1 MSRFQEQIVL
11 GNLILFPETA
21 AGVVDK
27 LTPEM
32 FTEGL
37 HREMFGA
44 VCDAYWEGR
53 TIDMP
58 QMLALFKDQR
68 EYMVELAE
76 TAGLHTYT
84 GDFVRGIQDEW
95 QMGKLC
101 GELAEIQLGAA
112 GLAESVERLEAL
124 CAKHREMLENRGEN
138 GGSGF
143 VEAWRRFADWLHAE
157 EPPAVK
163 SGFGR
168 LDDATGGFL
177 PGSVF
182 TLAARPGGGK
192 SDFALNLAMKAAKS
206 GAKVLYF
213 TTEMTENQLMQRAAA
228 KLLHIN
234 SIRVRDRR
242 LTPEENA
249 SVDKVLDVIRKMDEL
264 RIVEAPSLSVGAV
277 LNYVRTHRPKAVF
290 IDYIGLMKRPNVR
303 EQYKALGLISNQLKK
318 MALKENVAVVQLAQM
333 NRNVEARAG
342 GRPNLSDLRESGDLE
357 QDSDFVGFLCPQLV
371 EDRILRGEEAA
382 DVFLYLEKNR
392 HGRTGKFLFQWMPQY
407 HDYTEVENRYGEGN

>member
-1 MSRFQEQIVL
+1 ML
-11 GNLILFPETA
+11 GNMILYPETA

-32 FTEGL
+32 FTEDL

-44 VCDAYWEGR
+44 ICDAYWDGKR
-53 TIDMP
+53 LDMP
-58 QMLALFKDQR
+58 QMLALFRDQR
-68 EYMVELAE
+68 EYMVELAQV
-76 TAGLHTYT
+76 AGMHTYT

-95 QMGKLC
+95 QLGKLC
-101 GELAEIQLGAA
+101 GELADIQFGGL
-112 GLAESVERLEAL
+112 GLADSVERLEEV
-124 CAKHREMLENRGEN
+124 CARHREMLENRKEN

-143 VEAWRRFADWLHAE
+143 VEAWRRFADWLHAPE
-157 EPPAVK
+157 EPSVK

-168 LDDATGGFL
+168 LDDAMGGFL

-213 TTEMTENQLMQRAAA
+213 TMEMTENQLLQRAAA

-234 SIRVRDRR
+234 SIRIRDRK
-242 LTPEENA
+242 LTPEESD
-249 SVDKVLDVIRKMDEL
+249 SVDKVLDLIRKMDDFHIFE
-264 RIVEAPSLSVGAV
+264 EPSLSVGAV
-277 LNYVRTHRPKAVF
+277 VNYVRTHRPKVVF

-318 MALKENVAVVQLAQM
+318 MALKEKVAVVQLAQM
-333 NRNVEARAG
+333 NRQVEARAG
-342 GRPNLSDLRESGDLE
+342 GKPNLSDLRESGDLE

-371 EDRILRGEEAA
+371 ENRILRGEESA

-392 HGRTGKFLFQWMPQY
+392 YGRTGKFMFRWMPQY
-407 HDYTEVENRYGEGN
+407 HDYFEREDRFGE